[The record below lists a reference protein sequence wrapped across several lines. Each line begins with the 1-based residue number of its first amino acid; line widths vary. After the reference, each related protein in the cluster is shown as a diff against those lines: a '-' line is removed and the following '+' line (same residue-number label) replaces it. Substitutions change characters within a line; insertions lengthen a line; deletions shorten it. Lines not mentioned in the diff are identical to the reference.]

1 MFPLIPPR
9 ELREREREMRILAV
23 KKKEKPFPPLGVFPF
38 SSFFSL
44 EFHLSLSLYFYNDA
58 PRPLPQAGAQ
68 QQQPRLLP
76 PGARENARRM
86 KRRRRR
92 QGGRTISPLSSAPI
106 EATGT
111 IIQAFPPSIR
121 SHLPYPFIRQ
131 SARLT
136 NTAGVSRTAIDL
148 RRGSRGRPQG
158 RGEVLVLVIEF
169 FVAFV
174 FARTSRREHRPR
186 RVRRPRRG
194 GPGPGLARGTRVR
207 RLRRRR

>member
-1 MFPLIPPR
+1 
-9 ELREREREMRILAV
+9 MRILAV

-158 RGEVLVLVIEF
+158 RGEVLVPP
-169 FVAFV
+169 
-174 FARTSRREHRPR
+174 RPGPFGS